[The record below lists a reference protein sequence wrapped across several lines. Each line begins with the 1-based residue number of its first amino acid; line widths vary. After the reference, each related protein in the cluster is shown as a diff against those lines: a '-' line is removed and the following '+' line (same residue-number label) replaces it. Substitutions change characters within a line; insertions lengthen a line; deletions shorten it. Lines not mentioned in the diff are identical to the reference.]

1 MNLTTNTNRAT
12 LKWRQF
18 VDPTTPV
25 STGVGSAANYNQG
38 TRPATWNSNTDVG
51 LFEGGGTNNTG
62 VYRPVES
69 CRASSG

>member
-1 MNLTTNTNRAT
+1 VVNLTTNTNRAT

-38 TRPATWNSNTDVG
+38 TRPATWNSNTDVVSSMA
-51 LFEGGGTNNTG
+51 GGRTTRGSTA
-62 VYRPVES
+62 RW
-69 CRASSG
+69 RAAG